1 VTSIA
6 SARQSRYSFPS
17 CGSAPPAMRIGGS
30 LHSCVCA
37 EKCGSPQSRAIPRR
51 HASALLRPTGSGGG
65 FSPVPNG
72 VTQGL
77 HAQDEREASWTN
89 WRPRHGRQYGVGSSR
104 SRRIHQ
110 PDGRRFK
117 DKVMESISCH
127 RPQAPHGHVIDDG
140 AARSASGGRVAREQ
154 DAGRAGRI

>member
-1 VTSIA
+1 
-6 SARQSRYSFPS
+6 
-17 CGSAPPAMRIGGS
+17 MKIGGS

-51 HASALLRPTGSGGG
+51 HASALSRPTGSGGG

-127 RPQAPHGHVIDDG
+127 RPQAPPATSSSTTAQLDRQVVDALRANKTPVVP
-140 AARSASGGRVAREQ
+140 AAFETDVGKRGPSHQRPSATRR
-154 DAGRAGRI
+154 RK